1 MTYFADLTP
10 YTFGPDD
17 GWTGDLN
24 IGWLAANKPYAHG
37 SPPDGFLTAL
47 ITCAARP
54 VRLYRG
60 VHTCELCGAT
70 DLQFDLEGRE
80 VHVGNGELRVR
91 DANGQ
96 TYTAPTLVV
105 HYVEA
110 HGYLPPPPF
119 IEAVTRWAKTSFIVK
134 GRLLEQLYDASPA
147 ELQQR
152 CLTVLGALAKHLGAA
167 NTDEIVAAVANGHDI
182 PTDLDPRI
190 AAAASA
196 IALAFANPSAI
207 PKDQRAQHR
216 LWTITQLLEDAAELG
231 VDVRT
236 D

>member
-147 ELQQR
+147 EL
-152 CLTVLGALAKHLGAA
+152 
-167 NTDEIVAAVANGHDI
+167 
-182 PTDLDPRI
+182 
-190 AAAASA
+190 
-196 IALAFANPSAI
+196 
-207 PKDQRAQHR
+207 
-216 LWTITQLLEDAAELG
+216 
-231 VDVRT
+231 
-236 D
+236 

>member
-10 YTFGPDD
+10 YVYGPDD

-24 IGWLAANKPYAHG
+24 IGWIAKTIPYAHG
-37 SPPDGFLTAL
+37 SPPEGLVTAL

-60 VHTCELCGAT
+60 VHECELCGER
-70 DLQFDLEGRE
+70 DLHFDLEGRE
-80 VHVGNGELRVR
+80 VHVGNGELRVH

-96 TYTAPTLVV
+96 AYTAPTLVV

-110 HGYLPPPPF
+110 HGYLPPAPF
-119 IEAVTRWAKTSFIVK
+119 IEGVMRWAKEAFIVK

-147 ELQQR
+147 ELHQR
-152 CLTVLGALAKHLGAA
+152 CLTVLGALAKHLGVADSEA
-167 NTDEIVAAVANGHDI
+167 IVAAVVEGRSL
-182 PTDLDPRI
+182 PSDLDPRI
-190 AAAASA
+190 VAAAEA
-196 IALAFANPSAI
+196 IDRGFAKTV
-207 PKDQRAQHR
+207 PKDRRTQVR

>member
-1 MTYFADLTP
+1 
-10 YTFGPDD
+10 
-17 GWTGDLN
+17 
-24 IGWLAANKPYAHG
+24 
-37 SPPDGFLTAL
+37 
-47 ITCAARP
+47 
-54 VRLYRG
+54 
-60 VHTCELCGAT
+60 
-70 DLQFDLEGRE
+70 
-80 VHVGNGELRVR
+80 
-91 DANGQ
+91 
-96 TYTAPTLVV
+96 
-105 HYVEA
+105 
-110 HGYLPPPPF
+110 
-119 IEAVTRWAKTSFIVK
+119 
-134 GRLLEQLYDASPA
+134 ASPA

>member
-24 IGWLAANKPYAHG
+24 IGWLAANRPYAHG
-37 SPPDGFLTAL
+37 SPPEGFLTAL

-60 VHTCELCGAT
+60 IHTCELCGAT

-96 TYTAPTLVV
+96 AYTAPTLVV

-110 HGYLPPPPF
+110 HGYLPPPAF
-119 IEAVTRWAKTSFIVK
+119 IDAVMRWSKDNLVVK

-147 ELQQR
+147 ELHER
-152 CLTVLGALAKHLGAA
+152 CLTVLGALAKHLGVA
-167 NTDEIVAAVANGHDI
+167 NSVAIVAAVANGTPI
-182 PTDLDPRI
+182 PSDLDPRV
-190 AAAASA
+190 ASA
-196 IALAFANPSAI
+196 ATAISVAFANPSTI

-231 VDVRT
+231 VSGIH
-236 D
+236 

>member
-10 YTFGPDD
+10 YAYGPDD

-24 IGWLAANKPYAHG
+24 IGWLAATKPYAHG
-37 SPPDGFLTAL
+37 SPPEGFLTAL

-60 VHTCELCGAT
+60 MHTCELCGVT
-70 DLQFDLEGRE
+70 GFEFDLEGRE

-96 TYTAPTLVV
+96 AYTAPTLVV

-119 IEAVTRWAKTSFIVK
+119 IEGVMQWAKESFIVK
-134 GRLLEQLYDASPA
+134 GSLLEQLYDASPA

-152 CLTVLGALAKHLGAA
+152 CLTVLGALAKHLGATNSKA
-167 NTDEIVAAVANGHDI
+167 IVAAVANGQAIASD
-182 PTDLDPRI
+182 TDPRI
-190 AAAASA
+190 VAAATA
-196 IALAFANPSAI
+196 IALAFANPSTI

-231 VDVRT
+231 VDVR
-236 D
+236 